1 MQLKDPVCIMRLF
14 ELCCECPLK
23 RPAPDY
29 RTGCDSPCG
38 RDRLDGTIFVPLFV
52 VLPLLLLGGAAS
64 YFYLRRRMHRARRH
78 APDDVIDAEYTVIDR
93 R

>member
-1 MQLKDPVCIMRLF
+1 MYHAAFRISAANARSKGLLPTVARVAIALAVGIALM
-14 ELCCECPLK
+14 
-23 RPAPDY
+23 A
-29 RTGCDSPCG
+29 
-38 RDRLDGTIFVPLFV
+38 TILVGLFV

-64 YFYLRRRMHRARRH
+64 YFYLRRRMRRARRH